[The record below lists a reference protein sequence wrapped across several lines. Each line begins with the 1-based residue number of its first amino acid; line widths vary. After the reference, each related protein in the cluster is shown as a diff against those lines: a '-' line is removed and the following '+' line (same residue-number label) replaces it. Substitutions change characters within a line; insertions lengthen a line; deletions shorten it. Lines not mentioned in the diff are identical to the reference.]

1 MSGLGQTELI
11 LGDLKKPREV
21 LSREKRKIEV
31 VDEALETILSTAK
44 HRGKQHRNQR
54 MGPSRD

>member
-1 MSGLGQTELI
+1 MN

-31 VDEALETILSTAK
+31 VDGALETILSTAK